1 MITPVYMCKVSKD
14 ILFILENI
22 DKTCNQILSDIR
34 SFSINAKEDPLNYLS
49 EKYWMDISSIA
60 FDVKENLKEYNSFN
74 ELIQGVQG
82 KEFPERHWVDIF
94 NFISFCNDAI
104 EETFNCLN
112 AIKIPLEHSQN
123 IEFLL
128 TTSFKGLN
136 DIKLDLMT
144 KKYKDSLMAN

>member
-34 SFSINAKEDPLNYLS
+34 ASSFNAEDSLKYLS

-60 FDVKENLKEYNSFN
+60 FDVKENLKEYISFN
-74 ELIQGVQG
+74 EIIQSIQS
-82 KEFPERHWVDIF
+82 KEFPKRHWVDIF
-94 NFISFCNDAI
+94 NFITFCNDAI
-104 EETFNCLN
+104 EEIFKVLN
-112 AIKIPLEHSQN
+112 RIKFPLEHSQN

-136 DIKLDLMT
+136 DIKLNLMI
-144 KKYKDSLMAN
+144 KKYQDSLMAN

>member
-34 SFSINAKEDPLNYLS
+34 SFSIDAKEDPLNYLS
-49 EKYWMDISSIA
+49 EKYWIDISSIA
-60 FDVKENLKEYNSFN
+60 FDVKENLKEYISFN
-74 ELIQGVQG
+74 EIIQGIQG
-82 KEFPERHWVDIF
+82 KEFPKRHWENVF

-104 EETFNCLN
+104 EEIFKVLN
-112 AIKIPLEHSQN
+112 RIKFPLEHSHSL
-123 IEFLL
+123 EFLL

-136 DIKLDLMT
+136 DIKLNLMI
-144 KKYKDSLMAN
+144 KKYQDSLLVN

>member
-1 MITPVYMCKVSKD
+1 MITPVYMYKVSKD

-34 SFSINAKEDPLNYLS
+34 SFSIDAKEDPLNYLS

-60 FDVKENLKEYNSFN
+60 FDVKENLKEYISFN
-74 ELIQGVQG
+74 ELIQGIKG
-82 KEFPERHWVDIF
+82 KEFPKRHWENVF
-94 NFISFCNDAI
+94 NFIAFCNDAI
-104 EETFNCLN
+104 EEIFKVLN
-112 AIKIPLEHSQN
+112 RIKFPLEHSQN

-136 DIKLDLMT
+136 DIKLNLMI
-144 KKYKDSLMAN
+144 KKYQDSLLVN

>member
-34 SFSINAKEDPLNYLS
+34 AASFNAEGPLDYLN
-49 EKYWMDISSIA
+49 KRFWMDISSIA
-60 FDVKENLKEYNSFN
+60 FDVKENLKEYINFN
-74 ELIQGVQG
+74 ELIQGIQG
-82 KEFPERHWVDIF
+82 KEFPKRHLVDIF
-94 NFISFCNDAI
+94 NFITFCNDAI
-104 EETFNCLN
+104 EEIFNCLN
-112 AIKIPLEHSQN
+112 AIKIPLKHSQN